1 MNLCFPNVLNL
12 HCSAYISENL
22 NLQDGSC
29 RVSLGPLGEGD
40 ELIATANELEVV
52 RPKKNEKL
60 KIMNGSLRGVMG
72 KLIGVDGS
80 DGIVRVEGSLDVKIV
95 DMMILGKIAA

>member
-1 MNLCFPNVLNL
+1 M
-12 HCSAYISENL
+12 

-29 RVSLGPLGEGD
+29 RVALGSQGNGD
-40 ELIATANELEVV
+40 ELIANSNELEVV

-60 KIMNGSLRGVMG
+60 KIMNGSMRGLTG

-80 DGIVRVEGSLDVKIV
+80 DGIVRVESTLAVKIV
-95 DMMILGKIAA
+95 DMLILGKVAA

>member
-1 MNLCFPNVLNL
+1 M
-12 HCSAYISENL
+12 
-22 NLQDGSC
+22 
-29 RVSLGPLGEGD
+29 
-40 ELIATANELEVV
+40 V

-60 KIMNGSLRGVMG
+60 MIMNGSMRGVTG

-95 DMMILGKIAA
+95 DMVILGKVAA

>member
-1 MNLCFPNVLNL
+1 MTVNFVAPLL
-12 HCSAYISENL
+12 CSANIAENL
-22 NLQDGSC
+22 DSQDGSC
-29 RVSLGPLGEGD
+29 RVALGSQGNGD

-52 RPKKNEKL
+52 WPTKNEKL
-60 KIMNGSLRGVMG
+60 KIMNGSMRGVTG

-95 DMMILGKIAA
+95 DMVILGKVAA